1 MKTPNRDPLK
11 FNEKLGYGFGDMASN
26 FFFHTFNLFLL
37 YYYTDV
43 VGLAPAAVGTMFFV
57 VRLFDSFNDP
67 IMGVIADRT
76 ETKYGK
82 YRPWL
87 LWMAIPYGLCGV
99 AMFLGPDLSEKGKLV
114 YAYITYAS
122 MLVMYTAINI
132 PYSALMGVITPD
144 TRERTVVSS
153 YRFFCAFGGQLL
165 IGFSALP
172 IIKLLGGENE
182 QLGFRLT
189 MGLFAFISIGLFWYT
204 FFATRER
211 VKPPPTQQKNLK
223 QDLVELFGNLP
234 WVILFLA
241 AIFNLANIA
250 LRNAVTIHFIKYVV
264 GSDGE
269 PYLWFLDQTTL
280 FFTLG
285 SICMILG
292 VVSTKYLNQHYDKRT
307 LLLVLYT
314 LNAIILGIFFVIP
327 PDQYLLMLVIN
338 SLGNLVAGPTVVMV
352 WAMYGDVADY
362 GEWKFGRRATGLV
375 FSGALFA
382 MKFGLTVGG
391 TLSGWFL
398 GWFGFVANE
407 VQSEQSLLGIR
418 LLFSIFPMI
427 FALANALMIYFYPLR
442 DKQMLEI
449 EAEMEKRKAEMEAE
463 QET

>member
-1 MKTPNRDPLK
+1 MSTPTRDPLK

-43 VGLAPAAVGTMFFV
+43 FGLAPAAVGTMFLV
-57 VRLFDSFNDP
+57 VRLLDTFTDP
-67 IMGVIADRT
+67 LMGMVADRT
-76 ETKYGK
+76 NTKWGK

-99 AMFLGPDLSEKGKLV
+99 AMFMGPELSEKGKLV

-122 MLVMYTAINI
+122 MLVMYTMINI
-132 PYSALMGVITPD
+132 PYSALMGVITGD

-165 IGFSALP
+165 IGFSARP
-172 IIKLLGGENE
+172 IIRLLGGEDE

-189 MGLFAFISIGLFWYT
+189 MGLFAVISIALFWYT

-211 VKPPPTQQKNLK
+211 VKPPPTQKSNVK
-223 QDLVELFGNLP
+223 QDLSDLIGNIP
-234 WVILFLA
+234 WVILFVA
-241 AIFNLANIA
+241 AVFNLANIA

-264 GSDGE
+264 GADDE
-269 PYLWFLDQTTL
+269 PYLWFMDKATL
-280 FFTLG
+280 FFTLS
-285 SICMILG
+285 SICMIIG
-292 VVSTKYLNQHYDKRT
+292 VVSTKFLNQKFDKRT
-307 LLLVLYT
+307 LLLILYT
-314 LNAIILGIFFVIP
+314 INAIILGVFFVIP
-327 PDQYLLMLVIN
+327 PDQFLLMLGIN
-338 SLGNLVAGPTVVMV
+338 SLGSLVAGPTVVLV
-352 WAMYGDVADY
+352 FAMYGDVADF

-375 FSGALFA
+375 VSGALFA

-391 TLSGWFL
+391 TLSGWIL

-407 VQSEQSLLGIR
+407 AQSEQSLLGIK
-418 LLFSIFPMI
+418 LLFSIFPMS
-427 FALANALMIYFYPLR
+427 FALANALMIFFYPLR

-449 EAEMEKRKAEMEAE
+449 EKELEERKTNSTGGGEA
-463 QET
+463 